1 MGVRGASTYLCLPF
15 PLVHAVCG
23 NTTTGTFYRR
33 SRSNSIMGVGVVGGI
48 VLGKEGTI
56 YIVV

>member
-1 MGVRGASTYLCLPF
+1 
-15 PLVHAVCG
+15 VCG